1 MIVKELTL
9 NMASGQVVF
18 RIRFVEQGAGGVSRT
33 TDFPN
38 DFPSKEVA
46 EYVCQQVVAE
56 HFNGKVPAGHYFEI
70 YSVSP
75 DGVEESYSKWLGK
88 RFARVG
94 VAAAVGTAFGFLL
107 GG

>member
-1 MIVKELTL
+1 
-9 NMASGQVVF
+9 MASPQVVF
-18 RIRFVEQGAGGVSRT
+18 KIRFVEQGAGGVSRT

-46 EYVCQQVVAE
+46 EYVCQQVVNE
-56 HFNGKVPAGHYFEI
+56 HFDGKVPTGHYFEI

-75 DGVEESYSKWLGK
+75 DGVEESYGKWLGK
-88 RFARVG
+88 RFARIG
-94 VAAAVGTAFGFLL
+94 VAATVGAALGFLL